1 LADETVPDPAGLGGG
16 GLGDAELVGDL
27 MYGLGDGVVAFT
39 HLDRRGL
46 IERAAAVRWAR

>member
-1 LADETVPDPAGLGGG
+1 MCGPDDRDLRR
-16 GLGDAELVGDL
+16 GDAELVGDL